1 MPQTTSTV
9 GFGGLQLN
17 PPQTSAGQTVGN
29 GTCVCF
35 NGMDEMQA
43 EYNRKG
49 DLDAG
54 VAAESDALELSTD
67 SKIKCKI

>member
-1 MPQTTSTV
+1 
-9 GFGGLQLN
+9 
-17 PPQTSAGQTVGN
+17 
-29 GTCVCF
+29 
-35 NGMDEMQA
+35 MQA

-54 VAAESDALELSTD
+54 VAVESDALELSTD